1 MLPNR
6 SRACPGAASAATTCT
21 IRFVPISFEGSGRRW
36 WCAVRDLAD
45 YMILTLAL
53 RNLVHDR
60 IRLAVTLVGILFSIV
75 LVAVQLGLYLGSSRM
90 ITANIDKA
98 DGDLWITTFGAKSF
112 EDGGVLLSDRDRHQ
126 ALATPGVQSVVP
138 LVVSFAEWR
147 KPAGGSSRVVVVGSD
162 FEDHGLVPWSLSQGT
177 LEDIK
182 APDAVA
188 VDRSYLGELGIS
200 GIGDTAQV
208 ATGRV
213 KVRALTEGVRSFT
226 QSPYAYTTLNRARDL
241 LGAGSDATT
250 FLLVKLA
257 PGAKLEEVQANLAS
271 RLPSD
276 DVLTKDEFRARS
288 LKQWLFKTG
297 AGLALIGGALLG
309 SLVGTVI
316 VAQTLYSSTKD
327 HIHEFA
333 TLRALGSSKGYIHKV
348 ILAQAGFSAV
358 IGYALGMIIALLILY
373 ASRNSALP
381 LVMTPGLA
389 FWLFALTVGMCAISA
404 LSAIVKV
411 TKIDPATVFSR

>member
-1 MLPNR
+1 
-6 SRACPGAASAATTCT
+6 
-21 IRFVPISFEGSGRRW
+21 
-36 WCAVRDLAD
+36 
-45 YMILTLAL
+45 MILTLAM
-53 RNLVHDR
+53 RNLFHDR
-60 IRLAVTLVGILFSIV
+60 IRLAVTLIGILFSIV

-90 ITANIDKA
+90 ITANIDRA
-98 DGDLWITTFGAKSF
+98 NTDLWVTTFGAKSF
-112 EDGGVLLSDRDRHQ
+112 EDGGVLLTDRERHQ

-138 LVVSFAEWR
+138 IVVAFAEWR
-147 KPAGGSSRVVVVGSD
+147 KPGGGSSRVVVVGSD
-162 FEDHGLVPWSLSQGT
+162 ADDNGLLPWSFSQGT

-182 APDAVA
+182 APEAIA
-188 VDRSYLGELGIS
+188 VDRSYLAELGIN

-208 ATGRV
+208 SMGRV
-213 KVRALTEGVRSFT
+213 KVRALTEGIRSFT
-226 QSPYAYTTLNRARDL
+226 QSPYAYTTLNRARQL
-241 LGAGSDATT
+241 LGADGDRTT

-257 PGAKLEEVQANLAS
+257 PGADQAKVKADLQS
-271 RLPSD
+271 RLESAEA
-276 DVLTKDEFRARS
+276 LTTEEFRARS
-288 LKQWLFKTG
+288 LKQWLFRTG

-333 TLRALGSSKGYIHKV
+333 TLRALGSSSGYIHKV
-348 ILAQAGFSAV
+348 ILAQAGLSAV
-358 IGYALGMIIALLILY
+358 IGYVLGMAIALIILI
-373 ASRNSALP
+373 ASKGSSLP

-411 TKIDPATVFSR
+411 TKIDPATVFAR